1 MVRGCSSSGS
11 FRNHLLIYV
20 LPGLAL
26 RLARQLYLA
35 LEFAAKIRSIDAV
48 VVKILVFPAKIR
60 TPLKF
65 AFINHHLTYFKVR

>member
-26 RLARQLYLA
+26 GLARQLHLA

-48 VVKILVFPAKIR
+48 VVKI
-60 TPLKF
+60 
-65 AFINHHLTYFKVR
+65 